1 MKRVMT
7 VFAVCALSLSA
18 LTAATPY
25 AEILSAA
32 MTNSPAMQN
41 NELTYQNS
49 LLTQQQNELDD
60 VVKVTVSSGTV
71 SVLPADNTV
80 TSLTDTLRPFSS
92 VNSQIASLV
101 ESGVLDS
108 YQTERTNADFTMTP
122 SVEVVLPND
131 GSTTIT
137 ASTGL
142 GFEYGDGSYYSVSP
156 SVGVSHT
163 FDLTGYDTDLQ
174 STLSNARA
182 SLESE
187 RTYQNARLTFEN
199 QVLSSI
205 KAILQAEQ
213 SLDKARYELEKAQKD
228 LDNALALGNMS
239 QDSVSYLQT
248 VNSINLQQRTIDAT
262 QKQIETASAQYTT
275 LTGLV
280 WDGVDSLPQPD
291 LTLSILP
298 GGNTNVLV
306 ADIDVQLA
314 QHAID
319 TKNHSVNP
327 SSLTVTGAVNS
338 ALSDSSKSVSG
349 NAGVTYTAGNWSVS
363 SVLGGSYSNERN
375 RFTPSLTV
383 GGSWTN
389 KTTRRSDDLELQRLN
404 NSLISAQNDLTDARS
419 TYVQDAQ
426 NLQIEILNYNYTLQ
440 TQAATRDYLEAN
452 YEYMQTLYDAGLCT
466 EDQLNDARKELEW
479 ADVDDQVNTIDG
491 LVLQNR
497 ISLLNL

>member
-122 SVEVVLPND
+122 SVEVVLP
-131 GSTTIT
+131 
-137 ASTGL
+137 
-142 GFEYGDGSYYSVSP
+142 VSP

-174 STLSNARA
+174 STLSNAKA

-275 LTGLV
+275 FTGLV

-298 GGNTNVLV
+298 GGNTDVLV

-404 NSLISAQNDLTDARS
+404 NSLISAQNDLTDART

-452 YEYMQTLYDAGLCT
+452 LEYMQTLYDAGLCT